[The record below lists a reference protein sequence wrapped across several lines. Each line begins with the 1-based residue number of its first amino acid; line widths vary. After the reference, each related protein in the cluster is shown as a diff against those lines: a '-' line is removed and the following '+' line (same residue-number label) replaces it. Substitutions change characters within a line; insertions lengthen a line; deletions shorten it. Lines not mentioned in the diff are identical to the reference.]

1 MRFVK
6 LTLFVLLFALVM
18 EAEAQR
24 VHHGG
29 KVVHT
34 RTQHNKNQIRMPRS
48 KSKIICPIFEDTG
61 YPYQG
66 IGVKFGDPFAFTY
79 KYYPNKHLGVAV
91 DFGRSASGLY
101 SKYYSSF
108 FPDYTQPDTL
118 DTGLGESVT
127 YYSHKVR
134 SDWVGEIK
142 LLYHFS
148 AEKISPGL
156 QAYSG
161 LGWEFRS
168 LNITYDY
175 QVQSGPE
182 NQIESLNVSRFTQGV
197 QIVGGIEYSYFKL
210 PISAFMELEYYID
223 VMKDPGWRTL
233 QGGVGL
239 RYVFD

>member
-1 MRFVK
+1 M
-6 LTLFVLLFALVM
+6 LLATG
-18 EAEAQR
+18 AYAQR
-24 VHHGG
+24 SQQGG
-29 KVVHT
+29 KTVRT
-34 RTQHNKNQIRMPRS
+34 RSYNKNTMHMPRS
-48 KSKIICPIFEDTG
+48 KSKVICPIFEDTG

-79 KYYPNKHLGVAV
+79 KYYPNKHLGIAV

-108 FPDYTQPDTL
+108 FPDYTEPDTL
-118 DTGLGESVT
+118 DTGAGESVS
-127 YYSHKVR
+127 YYSHKVK
-134 SDWVGEIK
+134 SDWVGEVK
-142 LLYHFS
+142 FLYHFS
-148 AEKISPGL
+148 AEKVSPGL

-182 NQIESLNVSRFTQGV
+182 NQIESMNVSRFTQGV
-197 QIVGGIEYSYFKL
+197 QIVAGIEYSYFKL

-223 VMKDPGWRTL
+223 VMKDPGWRKL

-239 RYVFD
+239 RYIFE